1 MIDTG
6 SISSEDLDEEE
17 KEQAFD
23 EINDQASYKFM
34 S

>member
-17 KEQAFD
+17 KEQACD
-23 EINDQASYKFM
+23 DINDQASY
-34 S
+34 